1 MRLHESKRPRLSVFI
16 RGHFK
21 FALASAL
28 LLFLPALLPA
38 AVTAVHVVDRFDVL
52 SGKSFGTAGPYEAIR
67 ARVEFA
73 VDPKLPA
80 NRIIADLDLAPKNA
94 EGLVEFSAD
103 LFVLKPRDPKTGNG
117 TALVEIS
124 NRGGKGLLSTF
135 DFGRGLLKVD
145 SPEAFGDRFL
155 LEQGYTLVWIGWEFD
170 VPPGEDLMHM
180 YAPIATLNGSLITG
194 LVRSEWTGDARTDVI
209 SLGDRAQIGYAVA
222 DAASPDNKLYV
233 RDAVAGERTLI
244 PRNEWTFTTDRNV
257 AVKGGFAPGRIYEVV
272 YLAKDPVVAGLGP
285 AAVRDFVSF
294 LKYGGEE
301 TLLGDQHSYLKRAI
315 GFGVS
320 QSGRFLRAY
329 LYDGFNADEKQR
341 RVFDGVWAQVAGAG
355 RGSFNERFAQP
366 SRDGHP
372 FLNVAYPADLPP
384 FEEEGLLAKARQAN
398 VAPKLFLI
406 NGSYEYWGRAAS
418 LIHTTSDGKA
428 DAPPSANTRIYF
440 FSGSQHGPGSIP
452 PRAAESQ
459 NLANTNDYRYGLRAL
474 LVAMQNWLKDGTEPP
489 PSQYPRLSRDELT
502 ALASLDFPKIP
513 GVLVPTHKREAYRLD
528 FTLQPPAAGAP
539 FPTLV
544 PQVDADG
551 NDKGG
556 IQMPE
561 VAVPLATYTGWN
573 LRAAKIGGAAELY
586 SMTGSWIPFAATKAS
601 RESRHDPRASVEERY
616 ATEQAY
622 LDQIDKAAAALV
634 KAGYLLQVDVPV
646 IHERAAK
653 EWAFRQ
659 SVTP

>member
-1 MRLHESKRPRLSVFI
+1 MSSRI
-16 RGHFK
+16 
-21 FALASAL
+21 ALPGVL
-28 LLFLPALLPA
+28 LLALPALLPA
-38 AVTAVHVVDRFDVL
+38 AVTAVHVIERDDVL
-52 SGKSFGTAGPYEAIR
+52 NGKPFGKAGPYEAIR
-67 ARVEFA
+67 ARVEFS

-80 NRIIADLDLAPKNA
+80 NRIIADIDLAPKN
-94 EGLVEFSAD
+94 EQGLVEFSAD
-103 LFVLKPRDPKTGNG
+103 LYVLKPRDPKTGNG

-124 NRGGKGLLSTF
+124 NRGGKGLLSVF
-135 DFGRGLLKVD
+135 DSGRGPLKVD
-145 SPEAFGDRFL
+145 SPEAFGDGFL
-155 LEQGYTLVWIGWEFD
+155 LEHGFTLVWIGWEFD
-170 VPPGEDLMHM
+170 VPPGESLMHL
-180 YAPIATLNGSLITG
+180 YAPVATQNGATITG
-194 LVRSEWTGDARTDVI
+194 LVRSEWTGDAPTDVI
-209 SLGDRAQIGYAVA
+209 SLGDRAQIGYSVA
-222 DAASPDNKLYV
+222 DASSPRNKLYV
-233 RDAVAGERTLI
+233 RDSVAGERTLI

-257 AVKGGFAPGRIYEVV
+257 AVKGGFTPGRIYEVV

-329 LYDGFNADEKQR
+329 VYDGFNADEKQR

-372 FLNVAYPADLPP
+372 FWNVSYDVDLPP
-384 FEEEGLLAKARQAN
+384 FDEEGLLIKARQAN

-418 LIHTTSDGKA
+418 LIHTTPDGKA
-428 DAPPSANTRIYF
+428 DAPPSANTRIYY
-440 FSGSQHGPGSIP
+440 FSGSQHGSGSIP
-452 PRAAESQ
+452 PRPAEAQ
-459 NLANTNDYRYGLRAL
+459 NVTSMNDYRYGLRAL
-474 LVAMQNWLKDGTEPP
+474 LVAMQKWLKDGTEPP
-489 PSQYPRLSRDELT
+489 PSQYPRLSRGELVT
-502 ALASLDFPKIP
+502 IERLSFPKIP
-513 GVLVPTHKREAYRLD
+513 GVAVPTHKREAYRLD
-528 FTLQPPAAGAP
+528 FAQQPPKAGEP

-561 VAVPLATYTGWN
+561 VAVPLATNTGWN
-573 LRAAKIGGAAELY
+573 LRAAKIGAPTELY
-586 SMTGSWIPFAATKAS
+586 GMTGSWIPFPLTKAS
-601 RESRHDPRASVEERY
+601 RESRNDPRASIEERY
-616 ATEQAY
+616 PTEQAY

-634 KAGYLLQVDVPV
+634 NGGYLLEIDVPAV
-646 IHERAAK
+646 HARAAK
-653 EWAFRQ
+653 EWAYRQ
-659 SVTP
+659 SLAP

>member
-1 MRLHESKRPRLSVFI
+1 MRFRS
-16 RGHFK
+16 
-21 FALASAL
+21 ALASVL
-28 LLFLPALLPA
+28 LLALPALLPA
-38 AVTAVHVVDRFDVL
+38 AVTAVHVIDRADVL
-52 SGKSFGTAGPYEAIR
+52 NGKPFGKTGPYEAIR

-73 VDPKLPA
+73 VDPRLPA
-80 NRIIADLDLAPKNA
+80 NRIIADIDLAPKN
-94 EGLVEFSAD
+94 EQGLVEFSAD
-103 LFVLKPRDPKTGNG
+103 LYVLKPRDPKNGNG

-135 DFGRGLLKVD
+135 DFARGAVKVD
-145 SPEAFGDRFL
+145 SPEAFGDGFL
-155 LEQGYTLVWIGWEFD
+155 LEQGFTLVWIAWEFD
-170 VPPGEDLMHM
+170 VPSGENLMHL
-180 YAPIATLNGSLITG
+180 YTPIATQNGATITG
-194 LVRSEWTGDARTDVI
+194 LVRSEWTGDARMDVI

-222 DAASPDNKLYV
+222 DPASPQNQLFV
-233 RDAVAGERTLI
+233 RDTVEGERTLI

-257 AVKGGFAPGRIYEVV
+257 AVKGGFTPGRIYEVV

-294 LKYGGEE
+294 LKYGGPE
-301 TLLGDQHSYLKRAI
+301 TLLGDQHSYLKRAV
-315 GFGVS
+315 GFGAS

-372 FLNVAYPADLPP
+372 FLNVFYPVDLPP
-384 FEEEGLLAKARQAN
+384 FDEEGLLAKARQDN
-398 VAPKLFLI
+398 VAPKLFLV

-428 DAPPSANTRIYF
+428 DAPPSANTRIYY
-440 FSGSQHGPGSIP
+440 FSGSQHGSGSIP
-452 PRAAESQ
+452 PRPSEAQ
-459 NLANTNDYRYGLRAL
+459 NPSSTNDYRYGLRAL
-474 LVAMQNWLKDGTEPP
+474 LVAMQNWLKDGTDPP
-489 PSQYPRLSRDELT
+489 PSQFPRISRGELAT
-502 ALASLDFPKIP
+502 LNSLGFPKIP
-513 GVLVPTHKREAYRLD
+513 GVAVPTHKREAYRLD
-528 FTLQPPAAGAP
+528 FAQQPPKAGEP

-551 NDKGG
+551 NDRGG

-561 VAVPLATYTGWN
+561 VAVPLATNAGWN
-573 LRAAKIGGAAELY
+573 LRSAKIGAPTELY
-586 SMTGSWIPFAATKAS
+586 SMTGTWIPFPLTKAS
-601 RESRHDPRASVEERY
+601 RESRNDPRASIEERY

-634 KAGYLLQVDVPV
+634 RAGYLLEVDVPA
-646 IHERAAK
+646 IHARAAK
-653 EWAFRQ
+653 EWGYRQ
-659 SVTP
+659 SQAP